1 MKKLIGKINSVILG
15 TLAVLGISTS
25 GHAAINQSIDDS
37 TSQND
42 SKIIIN
48 DINEQSPLYL
58 YHADQIIYDEGEL
71 LTWHYSHQSHG
82 SHQSHV
88 SHQSHYSHYSG

>member
-1 MKKLIGKINSVILG
+1 MKKLISKINSVILG
-15 TLAVLGISTS
+15 ALAVFGISTS
-25 GHAAINQSIDDS
+25 GYAAINQFIDDS
-37 TSQND
+37 TSKND

-58 YHADQIIYDEGEL
+58 YHADQIIYDEGQL
-71 LTWHYSHQSHG
+71 LTWHYSHS